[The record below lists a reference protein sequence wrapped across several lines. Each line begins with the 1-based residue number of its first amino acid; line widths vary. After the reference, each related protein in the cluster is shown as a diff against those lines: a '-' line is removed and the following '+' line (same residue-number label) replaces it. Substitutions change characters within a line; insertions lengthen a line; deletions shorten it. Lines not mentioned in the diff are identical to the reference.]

1 MTSITFG
8 ANRAALSRSK
18 RKELIRTVRNQDF
31 VAFAKQNLKVRS
43 KEGPIV
49 PFAMNQAQIYA
60 HRQIESQRHEIG
72 KVRAAILKA
81 RQQGFS
87 TWIGGRYYKRT
98 TDHEGFSTFILS
110 HENKTTG
117 KLAQMVKRYHEYCPN
132 AIKPTLGR
140 DSASLGIDFPAL
152 SASYE
157 LGTAKN
163 AETGRGFT
171 AQLFHGS
178 EVAFW
183 PQAAQILA
191 GVMQAVPNVAGSEIM
206 LESTANG
213 QGGAFYD
220 YVMDARAGRGEFI
233 LIFSPW
239 YWDHGYKLPVP
250 EGFER
255 TPEEREL
262 VELVAMHPDGPEF
275 SCILSDEQLMWRR
288 VKVAELKSFDLFKQE
303 YPSYVDEAFLASGR
317 PVFDPLKV
325 LFAKNRCTPPTWVL
339 RWQGGD
345 RFVEVDTSGFK
356 KVYSSDN
363 EFIGYDYQDV
373 DGLLQLWSKPIGH
386 EHYAIGADVAE
397 GLEHGDYSAFD
408 IVDSLDIQVGHYH
421 GHIDISQYG
430 EMLNAVGRWF
440 NNAYLGPERN
450 NHGHAVIQRLKPDQ
464 LNYPNLHATQNA
476 EGAFDRELD
485 KLGWETNRQT
495 KPEIIHDVLSALLFD
510 DSSGIQ
516 CVHTADQCLTYVY
529 HKNGSM
535 GAREGCFDDCV
546 MSYAITK
553 KMTQIMP
560 IYKPQ
565 TPSTYGGNTHRSLA
579 T

>member
-1 MTSITFG
+1 MYTFSLTQKQP
-8 ANRAALSRSK
+8 LSREK
-18 RKELIRTVRNQDF
+18 RKAFIRKVRGQDF
-31 VAFAKQNLKVRS
+31 PQFAKQCLKVRS
-43 KEGPIV
+43 KEGPVV
-49 PFAMNQAQIYA
+49 PFIMNQAQRYA
-60 HRQIESQRHEIG
+60 HQRVEEQRFKIG
-72 KVRAAILKA
+72 KVRAVILKA

-87 TWIGGRYYKRT
+87 TWIGGRYYKKT
-98 TDHEGFSTFILS
+98 TDKIGFSTFILS

-117 KLAQMVKRYHEYCPN
+117 KLAQMVKRYHEQCP
-132 AIKPTLGR
+132 AVIKPKLGR
-140 DSASLGIDFPAL
+140 DSASLGIDFPSL
-152 SASYE
+152 DASYE

-163 AETGRGFT
+163 ADTGRGFT

-183 PQAAQILA
+183 PQAAEILA
-191 GVMQAVPNVAGSEIM
+191 GVMQAVPSVDDSEIM

-220 YVMDARAGRGEFI
+220 YVMDARNGFGEFI

-239 YWDHGYKLPVP
+239 YWDPGYKSRVP

-255 TPEEREL
+255 TPEEKNL
-262 VELVAMHPDGPEF
+262 AELVAAHPDGVEF

-288 VKVAELKSFDLFKQE
+288 IKISELKSGDFFKQE
-303 YPSYVDEAFLASGR
+303 YPSTIDEAFLSSGR
-317 PVFDPLKV
+317 PVFDPIKV
-325 LFAKNRCTPPTWVL
+325 VNAKHRCSLPKWIF

-345 RFVEVDTSGFK
+345 RFEEVDPAGFD
-356 KVYSSDN
+356 VIRGSDG
-363 EFIGYDYQDV
+363 EPIGYDYHNV
-373 DGLLQLWSKPIGH
+373 DGLIQVWSKPVPNGV
-386 EHYAIGADVAE
+386 YACGADVAE
-397 GLEHGDYSAFD
+397 GLEQGDYSSAD
-408 IVDSLDIQVGHYH
+408 ITDEMDIQVVHYH
-421 GHIDISQYG
+421 GHMEMAQFG
-430 EMLNAVGRWF
+430 EMLNALGRWY
-440 NNAYLGPERN
+440 NNAYMGVERN

-464 LNYPNLHATQNA
+464 LNYPNLHRLQNNEATY
-476 EGAFDRELD
+476 DRD
-485 KLGWETNRQT
+485 TVKVGWETNKQT
-495 KPEIIHDVLSALLFD
+495 KPEIIHDVLGADIFD

-553 KMTQIMP
+553 KMAAIMP
-560 IYKPQ
+560 RRVAQ
-565 TPSTYGGNTHRSLA
+565 PSSNTYTTASRSLY